1 VARDA
6 VSQEVRKTV
15 TVLFADVAG
24 STGLGERFDPES
36 VRHIMQRYFDEMRGV
51 VERHD
56 GIVEKF
62 IGDAVMAVFGVP
74 RVHED
79 DALRAVRAAVEMRDR
94 LASLNGELEQA
105 WGVRLEMRVGVNTGE
120 VVAGDPIASPSLAV
134 GDAVNVAA
142 RLQQAAEPGD
152 ILIGEATCRLV
163 RDAVEVD
170 DPEELR
176 LRGRAA
182 PSGAHRLRA
191 VRPGVPGRARRMD
204 SAMIGRRRE
213 LALLE
218 QAFERTTREGTCRL
232 CTVLGPAGI
241 GKSRLVREFV
251 SLLPQEPLVAEGRC
265 LPYGDGITYWPVA
278 EVVKALAG
286 VGDDDSVEEAHAKLV
301 GLLGGQDDAELVAS
315 KVAAAIGLG
324 SGASAREEVSWA
336 LRRLLVAVARERPLV
351 VVFDDIQWGEET
363 FLDLLEDLVARA
375 REGPILV
382 VCLARPE
389 LVELRPGFVNGKEN
403 ATSVLL
409 EPLAGED
416 CAVLVQRLLG
426 EGELDEHERA
436 RLVERAGGNPF
447 FVEEMVAMLLEE
459 GLLQRENGRWLVS
472 GDVGETALPGSIQA
486 LLAARLD
493 RLPAEE
499 RQLVE
504 HAAVEGE
511 VFHRE
516 ALAALLGGLEL
527 DAPLRSLLQKEIV
540 RAARAAFTGTDAYRF
555 SHLLIRDA
563 AYAAIPKQV
572 RSSLHERFAAWLE
585 RRAGERIAEH
595 EEILGYHLERAFRYQ
610 SELGRRL
617 DEDAVETAARAAAW
631 LESAGQR
638 AAGRGDVPAAA
649 KLLERAAE
657 LLPPDGERR
666 QEIELLLGWAL
677 TQSGEFAAAEPLF
690 DAVIAR
696 AAARGDRRMELR
708 GLVERMDVVNIIRPE
723 GAPAETFR
731 LAEEVVPE
739 LEALGDERGLA
750 RAWRVTA
757 YAHNTLT
764 RYGAT
769 VDALERGLAHAERA
783 GDTAIRSE
791 ILAWLPTRLARGP
804 APVEQALERCREL
817 LAQAA
822 GDRPAE
828 AGALAGIALLEA
840 MRGRFDEA
848 RAAGRRSQGIKEE
861 LGLRFTLAV
870 GEIWRGELE
879 LFAWDLP
886 AAEDAFRAAA
896 DFLRERGDRNFYPT
910 ALTGLARACFHQGRY
925 EESWEALLAAE
936 ATTSSDDLITAV
948 WALGTRARLL
958 AVDRR
963 YEEAEQAA
971 ERGVELALETD
982 DLNLHAD
989 SLIELADVIQDSTRA
1004 RTALEDALRVAEQKG
1019 NVVVARQLRERLAS
1033 AASSR

>member
-1 VARDA
+1 
-6 VSQEVRKTV
+6 VRKTV
-15 TVLFADVAG
+15 TVVFADVAG

-36 VRHIMQRYFDEMRGV
+36 VRRIMVRYFDEMRGV
-51 VERHD
+51 VERH
-56 GIVEKF
+56 GGTVEKF

-79 DALRAVRAAVEMRDR
+79 DALRAVRAAVEMRER
-94 LASLNGELEQA
+94 LTALNRELERA
-105 WGVRLEMRVGVNTGE
+105 WGVRLEMRIGVNTGE
-120 VVAGDPIASPSLAV
+120 VVAGDPVGSPSLAV

-163 RDAVEVD
+163 RDAVELD

-182 PSGAHRLRA
+182 PSGACRLRA
-191 VRPGVPGRARRMD
+191 VRPGVPGRARRLD
-204 SAMIGRRRE
+204 REMIGRRRE

-218 QAFERTTREGTCRL
+218 QAFERTVREGTCRL

-251 SLLPQEPLVAEGRC
+251 SRLPREALVAEGRC
-265 LPYGDGITYWPVA
+265 LPYGEGITYWPVA

-286 VGDDDSVEEAHAKLV
+286 IGDDESVEEAHARLIGLV
-301 GLLGGQDDAELVAS
+301 GGDEEAELVAR
-315 KVAAAIGLG
+315 KVAAAIGLAT
-324 SGASAREEVSWA
+324 GAVAKEEASWA
-336 LRRLLVAVARERPLV
+336 LRRLLEAVARKRPLL

-363 FLDLLEDLVARA
+363 FLDLLEDLVARS
-375 REGPILV
+375 REAAILV

-389 LVELRPGFVNGKEN
+389 LVELRPALWQDNQGG
-403 ATSVLL
+403 TSVLL

-416 CAVLVQRLLG
+416 SARLVQRLLG
-426 EGELDEHERA
+426 EGDLDEQARA
-436 RLVERAGGNPF
+436 RLVDRAGGNPF
-447 FVEEMVAMLLEE
+447 FVEEMVSMLLEE
-459 GLLQRENGRWLVS
+459 GLLQRENGHWRVA
-472 GDVGETALPGSIQA
+472 GDLGEVALPGSIQA

-504 HAAVEGE
+504 RGSVEGE

-516 ALAALLGGLEL
+516 TVADLLGVLDL
-527 DAPLRSLLQKEIV
+527 DAPLQSLVRKEIL
-540 RAARAAFTGTDAYRF
+540 RPARAAFAGTRAYRF

-563 AYAAIPKQV
+563 AYAAIPKQI
-572 RSSLHERFAAWLE
+572 RSDLHERFAAWLE

-595 EEILGYHLERAFRYQ
+595 EEILGYHLEQAYRYH
-610 SELGRRL
+610 SELGRRM
-617 DEDAVETAARAAAW
+617 DENAVKTAARAAVW
-631 LESAGQR
+631 LESAGER
-638 AAGRGDVPAAA
+638 AAGRGDVPAAV
-649 KLLERAAE
+649 KLLERAAG
-657 LLPPDGERR
+657 LLPPDGGRR

-677 TQSGEFAAAEPLF
+677 TQSGEFAGAETLF

-708 GLVERMDVVNIIRPE
+708 GLIERMDVVNIIRPE

-783 GDTAIRSE
+783 GDAAIRSE
-791 ILAWLPTRLARGP
+791 ILSWLPTRLARGP
-804 APVEQALERCREL
+804 APVEQALARCREL

-848 RAAGRRSQGIKEE
+848 RAAGRRSQRIKEE

-879 LFAWDLP
+879 LFAWELS

-958 AVDRR
+958 ALDQRHD
-963 YEEAEQAA
+963 EARQAA
-971 ERGVELALETD
+971 ERGVELAFETD

-989 SLIELADVIQDSTRA
+989 SLVELADVVEDAPRA
-1004 RTALEDALRVAEQKG
+1004 RAALRDALRVAEQKG
-1019 NVVVARQLRERLAS
+1019 NVVVARQVRERLAGS
-1033 AASSR
+1033 A

>member
-1 VARDA
+1 M
-6 VSQEVRKTV
+6 RKTV
-15 TVLFADVAG
+15 TVVFADVAG

-79 DALRAVRAAVEMRDR
+79 DALRAVRAAVEMRER
-94 LASLNGELEQA
+94 LAALNGELEQA
-105 WGVRLEMRVGVNTGE
+105 WGVSLEMRVGVNTGE
-120 VVAGDPIASPSLAV
+120 VVAGDPVASPSLAV

-142 RLQQAAEPGD
+142 RLQQAAESGD
-152 ILIGEATCRLV
+152 ILIGEETCRLV
-163 RDAVEVD
+163 RDAVELS

-182 PSGAHRLRA
+182 PSGACRLRA
-191 VRPGVPGRARRMD
+191 VRPGVPGRARRLD
-204 SAMIGRRRE
+204 REMIGRRRE

-218 QAFERTTREGTCRL
+218 HEFESTVREGTCRF

-251 SLLPQEPLVAEGRC
+251 SELPQEALVAEGRC
-265 LPYGDGITYWPVA
+265 LPYGEGITYWPVA

-286 VGDDDSVEEAHAKLV
+286 IGDDEAAEEAHARLV
-301 GLLGGQDDAELVAS
+301 GLVGGGDDAEVVTS
-315 KVAAAIGLG
+315 KIAAAIGLG
-324 SGASAREEVSWA
+324 TGSVAKEEASWA
-336 LRRLLVAVARERPLV
+336 FRRLLETVARERPLL
-351 VVFDDIQWGEET
+351 VVFDDIHWGEET
-363 FLDLLEDLVARA
+363 FLDLLEDLVVRI
-375 REGPILV
+375 REAPILV
-382 VCLARPE
+382 VCVARPE
-389 LVELRPGFVNGKEN
+389 LLELRPALWEGDQGG
-403 ATSVLL
+403 TSLLL

-416 CAVLVQRLLG
+416 GALLVQRLLG
-426 EGELDEHERA
+426 EGELDEQARV
-436 RLVERAGGNPF
+436 RLVDRAGGNPF
-447 FVEEMVAMLLEE
+447 FVEELVAMLLEE
-459 GLLQRENGRWLVS
+459 GVLQRENGHRLVD
-472 GDVGETALPGSIQA
+472 GDLGEVALPGSIQA

-504 HAAVEGE
+504 RGAVEGE

-516 ALAALLGGLEL
+516 TVAALLGGRAL
-527 DAPLRSLLQKEIV
+527 DAPLQSLVRKEIL
-540 RAARAAFTGTDAYRF
+540 RPTRAAFAGAHAYRF

-563 AYAAIPKQV
+563 AYAAIPKQI
-572 RSSLHERFAAWLE
+572 RSDLHERFADLLE
-585 RRAGERIAEH
+585 HRAGERIAEH
-595 EEILGYHLERAFRYQ
+595 EEILGYHLERAFRYR
-610 SELGRRL
+610 SELGLRM
-617 DEDAVETAARAAAW
+617 DEEAVETAARAAGW

-649 KLLERAAE
+649 KLLERAAG

-666 QEIELLLGWAL
+666 QEIELLRGWAL
-677 TQSGEFAAAEPLF
+677 TQAGEFAAAESLF
-690 DAVIAR
+690 GAVIAR
-696 AAARGDRRMELR
+696 AAQRGDRRMELR
-708 GLVERMDVVNIIRPE
+708 GLVERMDVVNIVRPE

-731 LAEEVVPE
+731 LAEEAVPE
-739 LEALGDERGLA
+739 LEALGDDHGLA

-769 VDALERGLAHAERA
+769 VDALERGLVHAERA
-783 GDTAIRSE
+783 GDAAIRSE

-804 APVEQALERCREL
+804 VPIEQGLGRCREL
-817 LAQAA
+817 FAQAA

-840 MRGRFDEA
+840 MRGRFEEA
-848 RAAGRRSQGIKEE
+848 RAAGRQSQGIKEE

-879 LFAWDLP
+879 LFAWELS

-896 DFLRERGDRNFYPT
+896 EFLRERGDRNFYPT
-910 ALTGLARACFHQGRY
+910 ALTGIARVCFHQERY
-925 EESWEALLAAE
+925 EEAWEALLAAE

-958 AVDRR
+958 ALDQRHD
-963 YEEAEQAA
+963 EAQQAA
-971 ERGVELALETD
+971 ERGVELAFETD

-989 SLIELADVIQDSTRA
+989 ALIELADVVQDSTRA
-1004 RTALEDALRVAEQKG
+1004 KAALEDALRVAEQKG
-1019 NVVVARQLRERLAS
+1019 NVVVARQVRERLGGS
-1033 AASSR
+1033 A